1 MSELIPSRKDEN
13 YRYTQIPLSPEGWAA
28 ESFSHSETLP
38 EKFKS
43 FPLWTDDFYF
53 PALQGAALR
62 KISSPHKSSNNEEW
76 IFLRSTAETD
86 QSSEISKSKI
96 NKYRGAS
103 ELVVPKGKS
112 YKVFEFLESNAESS
126 LLMRSIRVEEGAEL
140 EYFVYQN
147 QPLNHH
153 FILRH
158 FVDLAPKAK
167 VNMRFFHKG
176 AQRGQHRVAARIA
189 KDAEFLL
196 EGATHLEASQHID
209 VWAEMQHEGATSLSQ
224 TTVWNVLLEQSSA
237 VFNGMIRILKNCP
250 QTKAYQSN
258 KTLLLSEKARIYTI
272 PKLEISTD
280 DVKCSHG
287 ASVSTLDP
295 DQLFYLRSRGISRES
310 AQDMLVEAFTMPV
323 LQHIP
328 KCLLSEHEQASLG
341 LKGESHVF

>member
-13 YRYTQIPLSPEGWAA
+13 YRYTQIPLSSEGWAS
-28 ESFSHSETLP
+28 EGFSHSEIVSQD
-38 EKFKS
+38 FNS
-43 FPLWTDDFYF
+43 FSPWTSDFYF
-53 PALQGAALR
+53 PALRGADLR
-62 KISSPHKSSNNEEW
+62 KITAPQKEEW
-76 IFLRSTAETD
+76 IFLRSTF
-86 QSSEISKSKI
+86 QSSGPSSAV

-112 YKVFEFLESNAESS
+112 YKVFEFLESNSESS
-126 LLMRSIRVEEGAEL
+126 LLMRSIRVEEGAQL

-176 AQRGQHRVAARIA
+176 SQRGQHRVSARIA

-196 EGATHLEASQHID
+196 EGATHLEASQHVDI
-209 VWAEMQHEGATSLSQ
+209 WAEMQHEGATSFSQ
-224 TTVWNVLLEQSSA
+224 TTVWNVLLDQSSA
-237 VFNGMIRILKNCP
+237 VFNGMIRILKDCP

-295 DQLFYLRSRGISRES
+295 DQLFYLQSRGISHES

>member
-13 YRYTQIPLSPEGWAA
+13 YRYTQIPLSSGDWSSETFSYPETVS
-28 ESFSHSETLP
+28 EDFRSFSM
-38 EKFKS
+38 
-43 FPLWTDDFYF
+43 WTDDFYF
-53 PALQGAALR
+53 PALQGAKLC
-62 KISSPHKSSNNEEW
+62 KISSPKKSSKNEEW
-76 IFLRSTAETD
+76 IFLRSGAEDT
-86 QSSEISKSKI
+86 QSLKKFK
-96 NKYRGAS
+96 KYRGAS

-126 LLMRSIRVEEGAEL
+126 LLMRNIRVEEGAEL

-176 AQRGQHRVAARIA
+176 SQRGQHRVAARIA

-224 TTVWNVLLEQSSA
+224 TTVWNVLLDQSSA

-250 QTKAYQSN
+250 QTRAYQSN

-272 PKLEISTD
+272 PKLEIATD

-295 DQLFYLRSRGISRES
+295 DQLFYLRSRGISCES

-328 KCLLSEHEQASLG
+328 KCLLNEHEQASLG

>member
-1 MSELIPSRKDEN
+1 VSDLIPSRKDEN
-13 YRYTQIPLSPEGWAA
+13 YRYTQIPLSSEGWLPENLANCEA
-28 ESFSHSETLP
+28 TKESFHA
-38 EKFKS
+38 
-43 FPLWTDDFYF
+43 WTSDFYI
-53 PALQGAALR
+53 PALKGVEVQKLIPSREAQ
-62 KISSPHKSSNNEEW
+62 KNNEW
-76 IFLRSTAETD
+76 IFLRSE
-86 QSSEISKSKI
+86 SSELKTSSK
-96 NKYRGAS
+96 KYRGAL
-103 ELVVPKGKS
+103 EFVVPKGKS

-126 LLMRSIRVEEGAEL
+126 LLMRSIRVEEGAKL

-147 QPLNHH
+147 QALNHE
-153 FILRH
+153 FVLRH
-158 FVDLAPKAK
+158 FVDLAPSAKA
-167 VNMRFFHKG
+167 NMRFFHKG
-176 AQRGQHRVAARIA
+176 SQRGQHRVAARIA

-224 TTVWNVLLEQSSA
+224 TTVWNVLLDQSSA

-258 KTLLLSEKARIYTI
+258 KTLLLSEKARVSTI

-310 AQDMLVEAFTMPV
+310 AQDMLVEAFTMPI

-341 LKGESHVF
+341 LKGDSHVF